1 MYVFLVELINLAFS
15 DIAIY
20 IYCFL
25 SGVPFGYCW
34 AKYMDKL
41 TDKCKGKGKGKDKD
55 KEVTVTHI
63 DSTCL
68 PDNYP
73 HRFNIKTIYSN
84 DRVLKIHC
92 DNINGKVCKITNQRC
107 KFF

>member
-1 MYVFLVELINLAFS
+1 MYLFLIELINLAFS

-25 SGVPFGYCW
+25 TGVTFGYYW
-34 AKYMDKL
+34 AKHKDR
-41 TDKCKGKGKGKDKD
+41 DKD
-55 KEVTVTHI
+55 KPVITNI

-84 DRVLKIHC
+84 DRVLNIHC
-92 DNINGKVCKITNQRC
+92 DNINGKICKITNQRC

>member
-1 MYVFLVELINLAFS
+1 MYIFLVELINLVFS
-15 DIAIY
+15 EIAAY

-25 SGVPFGYCW
+25 IGLFLGYSW
-34 AKYMDKL
+34 AKIRDK
-41 TDKCKGKGKGKDKD
+41 K
-55 KEVTVTHI
+55 VITHI

-84 DRVLKIHC
+84 DKVINIHC
-92 DNINGKVCKITNQRC
+92 DYINGKVCKITNQRC

>member
-15 DIAIY
+15 DVAIY

-25 SGVPFGYCW
+25 SGVAIGYYW
-34 AKYMDKL
+34 AKYKDRDKPP
-41 TDKCKGKGKGKDKD
+41 
-55 KEVTVTHI
+55 VITHI

-68 PDNYP
+68 PGNYP

-92 DNINGKVCKITNQRC
+92 ENIKGKICKITNQRC

>member
-1 MYVFLVELINLAFS
+1 MYVFLIELINLAFS
-15 DIAIY
+15 DEAIY

-25 SGVPFGYCW
+25 LGMSIGYYW
-34 AKYMDKL
+34 AKY
-41 TDKCKGKGKGKDKD
+41 KDK
-55 KEVTVTHI
+55 TVPVITHI

-84 DRVLKIHC
+84 DRILKIHC
-92 DNINGKVCKITNQRC
+92 DNIKGKTCKITNQRC

>member
-1 MYVFLVELINLAFS
+1 MYVFLIELINLAFS

-25 SGVPFGYCW
+25 SGMSIGYYW
-34 AKYMDKL
+34 AKS
-41 TDKCKGKGKGKDKD
+41 KDKP
-55 KEVTVTHI
+55 VITHI
-63 DSTCL
+63 DSTCV

-84 DRVLKIHC
+84 DKVLKIHC
-92 DNINGKVCKITNQRC
+92 DNINGKICKITNQRC
-107 KFF
+107 KLF

>member
-1 MYVFLVELINLAFS
+1 MYIFLVELINLAFS
-15 DIAIY
+15 EVAAY

-25 SGVPFGYCW
+25 IGVAIGYYL
-34 AKYMDKL
+34 AKIINK
-41 TDKCKGKGKGKDKD
+41 KK
-55 KEVTVTHI
+55 VITHI

-84 DRVLKIHC
+84 DKVLNIHC

>member
-1 MYVFLVELINLAFS
+1 MYVFLIELINLAFS

-25 SGVPFGYCW
+25 SGMSIGYYW
-34 AKYMDKL
+34 AKS
-41 TDKCKGKGKGKDKD
+41 KDKP
-55 KEVTVTHI
+55 VITHI

-68 PDNYP
+68 PDSYP

-84 DRVLKIHC
+84 DKVLKIHC
-92 DNINGKVCKITNQRC
+92 DNINGKICEITNQRC

>member
-1 MYVFLVELINLAFS
+1 MYLFLVELINLVFS
-15 DIAIY
+15 EVSAY

-25 SGVPFGYCW
+25 IGVFFGYSW
-34 AKYMDKL
+34 AKYMDRL
-41 TDKCKGKGKGKDKD
+41 TGKYKDK
-55 KEVTVTHI
+55 KVITHI

-68 PDNYP
+68 QDNY
-73 HRFNIKTIYSN
+73 HRRFNIKTIYSN
-84 DRVLKIHC
+84 DKILNTHC

>member
-1 MYVFLVELINLAFS
+1 MYVFFVELINLAFS
-15 DIAIY
+15 GIAIY

-25 SGVPFGYCW
+25 SGMSIGYYY
-34 AKYMDKL
+34 AKS
-41 TDKCKGKGKGKDKD
+41 KDKP
-55 KEVTVTHI
+55 VITSI

-92 DNINGKVCKITNQRC
+92 DNINGKICKITNQRC